1 MGLSCAPQFEQNFQ
15 SPTGLPQLLQKFM
28 LDPVGGWKSLLS
40 KAFPSASKSLAEQVP
55 PRPLDGKFLW
65 AVAGAVNANAVGS
78 ARQSATAADAPLSF
92 DHISSIGRYEN
103 AESLR
108 RVQLY

>member
-1 MGLSCAPQFEQNFQ
+1 M
-15 SPTGLPQLLQKFM
+15 
-28 LDPVGGWKSLLS
+28 LS

-108 RVQLY
+108 RVLYKASAEGVPVIASSDVALGQVLTLFRFYLPYVC